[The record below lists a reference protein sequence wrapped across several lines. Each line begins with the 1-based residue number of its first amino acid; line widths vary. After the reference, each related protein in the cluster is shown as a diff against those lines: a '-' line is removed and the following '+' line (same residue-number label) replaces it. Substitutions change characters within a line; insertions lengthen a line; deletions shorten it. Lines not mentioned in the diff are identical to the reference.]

1 MRERNSRRRAKP
13 ILDGLSEQEGSNEDV
28 DEIESV
34 VSDDKPEE
42 GHESTC
48 LEDEPEEVNDLVES
62 VDLTLVVWLREMYCK
77 YNQPYLT
84 CLDCLEHSN
93 YTTKLAEELL
103 MSKFG
108 DKKAGRPLSES
119 SVCK

>member
-1 MRERNSRRRAKP
+1 MRETNSRRKAKRTYESP
-13 ILDGLSEQEGSNEDV
+13 NEHEESNEEV

-34 VSDDKPEE
+34 SSR
-42 GHESTC
+42 GESTRGR
-48 LEDEPEEVNDLVES
+48 EGTNIREGSEEINDLVES
-62 VDLTLVVWLREMYCK
+62 VDLTLVVWLREMFCK

-93 YTTKLAEELL
+93 YTTRFAEELL

-108 DKKAGRPLSES
+108 AK
-119 SVCK
+119 

>member
-13 ILDGLSEQEGSNEDV
+13 VLDSPSEQEGSNEDV

-34 VSDDKPEE
+34 VSGDEPEE
-42 GHESTC
+42 GQESMG
-48 LEDEPEEVNDLVES
+48 LEEEPEEVNDLVES

-103 MSKFG
+103 MSRFG
-108 DKKAGRPLSES
+108 AKKAGRPLSES